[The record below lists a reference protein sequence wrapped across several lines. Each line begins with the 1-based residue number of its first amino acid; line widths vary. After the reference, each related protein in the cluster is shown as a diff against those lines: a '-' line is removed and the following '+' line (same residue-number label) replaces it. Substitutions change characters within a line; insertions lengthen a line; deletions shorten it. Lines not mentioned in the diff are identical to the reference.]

1 MALNTSYIVTL
12 LTIGT
17 VYAIVAS
24 SLNIVTGYAGLV
36 SLGHAAF
43 LAVGAYTEAVLTT
56 KYGLPFLA
64 AFPAAILVGALLGAL
79 LGLPSLRVS
88 DDFLAVATIGI
99 NFIVVAILRS
109 WGFVGGT
116 LGIGNIPRPTL
127 LGVTLDNV
135 GLFGLTV
142 VLLGVTVFSSWWLQ
156 RSWAGLALSAISND
170 QEAAESVS
178 ISTARFKVVAFTLS
192 GAFAG
197 IAGAMYAHYFGF
209 IDPGSFGFLLSVDI
223 MIYAVL
229 GGLGTLWGPVV
240 GAYVLYI
247 VPKLFRFVG
256 NYRIVL
262 YGLLLAVIIVWEP
275 DGIMG
280 IYDRIRSRMS
290 GEIRP
295 TATDGGGH
303 RE

>member
-1 MALNTSYIVTL
+1 MAINTSYIITL

-24 SLNIVTGYAGLV
+24 SLNLVTGYAGLV

-43 LAVGAYTEAVLTT
+43 LAVGAYTEAILTT

-64 AFPAAILVGALLGAL
+64 AFPSAIVVGALLGAL

-109 WGFVGGT
+109 WDFVGGT
-116 LGIGNIPRPTL
+116 LGIGNIPKPTL
-127 LGVTLDNV
+127 VGVTLDNG
-135 GLFGLTV
+135 GLF
-142 VLLGVTVFSSWWLQ
+142 VLSAVMLGVTVFSSWWLQ
-156 RSWAGLALSAISND
+156 RSWAGLALAALRDD

-178 ISTARFKVVAFTLS
+178 ISTARFKIVAFTLS

-197 IAGAMYAHYFGF
+197 VAGALYAHYFGF

-223 MIYAVL
+223 MVYAVL

-262 YGLLLAVIIVWEP
+262 YGLLLAIVIVWEP
-275 DGIMG
+275 NGIVG
-280 IYDRIRSRMS
+280 IYDRARSRLGGS
-290 GEIRP
+290 
-295 TATDGGGH
+295 TTVTTDGGDPND
-303 RE
+303 